1 MAAAGAEDRVLLFGS
16 NGQVGTELHSLLNGK
31 CELHAFTRAEAD
43 FSQPQQL
50 RRIVAEL
57 KPAVILN
64 AAAYTAVDKA
74 ESEPELAA
82 LVNAYSPAALAE
94 EAARYGGLLVH
105 YSTDYVFDGSKS
117 SPWVEDDATG
127 PLNVYGSTKLAG
139 ERAIAASGGSYL
151 IFRTSWVFAPHGKNF
166 LLTILRLARER
177 DRLTIV
183 ADQHGA
189 PTSASAIA
197 QGSLAVLGKL
207 REGEAQAASSWTGV
221 YHMSCAGETTWHD
234 FAQTIVDEAAARG
247 LIEDKHP
254 EVAPIPGAQYP
265 TPAKRPANSVLDNGK
280 LLRQF
285 GVVLPHWHEA
295 LELALSELEPSRTA
309 ASIGSTSA

>member
-1 MAAAGAEDRVLLFGS
+1 MRATDRVLLLGS
-16 NGQVGTELHSLLNGK
+16 NGQLGTELRGLLENR
-31 CELHAFTRAEAD
+31 CELHAMTREQAD
-43 FSQPQQL
+43 FSKPEQI
-50 RRIVAEL
+50 RGIVASL
-57 KPAVILN
+57 RPAVILN

-82 LVNAYSPAALAE
+82 LVNTASPAALAE

-117 SPWVEDDATG
+117 GPWVEDDPTG

-139 ERAIAASGGSYL
+139 EQAIAAVGGAYL

-183 ADQHGA
+183 ADQHGS
-189 PTSASAIA
+189 PTSTQAIS
-197 QGSLAVLGKL
+197 QGTLQVLNKL
-207 REGEAQAASSWTGV
+207 RDRKGEPPSSWAGV
-221 YHMSCAGETTWHD
+221 YHLTCAGKTNWQG
-234 FAQTIVDEAAARG
+234 FAQAIVDEATAADLLDGRNP
-247 LIEDKHP
+247 K
-254 EVAPIPGAQYP
+254 VAPIPSSNFS

-280 LLRQF
+280 LLREF
-285 GVVLPHWHEA
+285 GVSLPDWRDA
-295 LELALSELEPSRTA
+295 LRQAMKELSASKCVTA
-309 ASIGSTSA
+309 S

>member
-1 MAAAGAEDRVLLFGS
+1 VTAERILLLGA
-16 NGQVGTELHSLLNGK
+16 NGQLGTEFRALLEGT
-31 CELHAFTRAEAD
+31 CELHALTRAEAD
-43 FSQPQQL
+43 FSKPEQL

-82 LVNAYSPAALAE
+82 LVNVSSPAALAE

-105 YSTDYVFDGSKS
+105 YSTDYVFDGSKAT
-117 SPWVEDDATG
+117 PWIEDDLTG
-127 PLNVYGSTKLAG
+127 PLNVYGKTKLDG
-139 ERAIAASGGSYL
+139 ERAIAAHGGRYL

-189 PTSASAIA
+189 PTSAQAIA
-197 QGSLAVLGKL
+197 RATAQVLENL
-207 REGEAQAASSWTGV
+207 RGRNPESASSWSGV
-221 YHMSCAGETTWHD
+221 YHMTCAGETTWHG
-234 FAQTIVDEAAARG
+234 FAQAIVEEAADLLDR
-247 LIEDKHP
+247 KRP
-254 EVAPIPGAQYP
+254 EVAPIPGAQFP
-265 TPAKRPANSVLDNGK
+265 TPAKRPANSALDNGK

-285 GVVLPHWHEA
+285 GVALPHWREA
-295 LELALSELEPSRTA
+295 LGQAVTELHRRKE
-309 ASIGSTSA
+309 